1 MFRMIFLRFH
11 SNSSKTWPSKVIP
24 FIQPLIMFIWLIVP
38 PEGPLSDA
46 KRTEFA
52 ISDMIV
58 IALTTKFWEEY
69 KLFSLVM
76 TKEVLFWNWWQ
87 DSISGF
93 SFGGFTAIRLLGCWF
108 SFIIFCSLALSADD
122 SKYAWPIFEA
132 KSSSTAR
139 SSTSCMPRSS
149 STWCSISQLI
159 FNGGSSSSLELCL
172 FLFLNS
178 SPIEESVSFWGVPP
192 TAEPWSAS
200 ILWEPLTL
208 SFWPGYLFPHY
219 C

>member
-1 MFRMIFLRFH
+1 MINW
-11 SNSSKTWPSKVIP
+11 STWGTVIRCQEDGIRNIRHDCDC
-24 FIQPLIMFIWLIVP
+24 F
-38 PEGPLSDA
+38 GY
-46 KRTEFA
+46 
-52 ISDMIV
+52 
-58 IALTTKFWEEY
+58 KFWEEY
-69 KLFSLVM
+69 KLFSLVI

-122 SKYAWPIFEA
+122 SKYVWPIFAA

-139 SSTSCMPRSS
+139 PSTSCMPRSS
-149 STWCSISQLI
+149 STWCSIFLLI
-159 FNGGSSSSLELCL
+159 FNGVSSSSLELCL

-178 SPIEESVSFWGVPP
+178 CPIEESVSFWGVPP
-192 TAEPWSAS
+192 MYYENLCPCHFG
-200 ILWEPLTL
+200 LE
-208 SFWPGYLFPHY
+208 YLFPHY

>member
-1 MFRMIFLRFH
+1 
-11 SNSSKTWPSKVIP
+11 
-24 FIQPLIMFIWLIVP
+24 
-38 PEGPLSDA
+38 
-46 KRTEFA
+46 
-52 ISDMIV
+52 
-58 IALTTKFWEEY
+58 
-69 KLFSLVM
+69 M

-108 SFIIFCSLALSADD
+108 SFIIFYSLALSADD
-122 SKYAWPIFEA
+122 SQYAWPVFVA

-139 SSTSCMPRSS
+139 PSTFCIPRSS
-149 STWCSISQLI
+149 STWCSISLLN
-159 FNGGSSSSLELCL
+159 FNGGSTSSLELCL

-200 ILWEPLTL
+200 ILWEPLSL
-208 SFWPGYLFPHY
+208 SFWARVSVSPLLLTLLESESSSMLVGLVWREIASSSFSFLLMIWSI
-219 C
+219 